1 MHSVRGVL
9 LLRIMFLIPV
19 RRWMHE
25 LEIMLLLCH
34 EVIMLWSLLRMQ
46 LLLRL
51 LWSLLHGNL
60 GLVLLMMGIFLMLPS
75 RIYHRQWWHHRLL
88 FRDHRWILL
97 LNVLRC
103 LLRIR
108 LVLQGMVLQMYYLR
122 SVECCVHERS
132 LLLSRY
138 LQHLSL
144 DFLMF
149 RWIIILCYLELL
161 LLLHLHWKCLR
172 MLFRFRNLVMY
183 ALRSCMFHRKYFSLQ
198 LRDLL
203 LL

>member
-1 MHSVRGVL
+1 
-9 LLRIMFLIPV
+9 
-19 RRWMHE
+19 
-25 LEIMLLLCH
+25 
-34 EVIMLWSLLRMQ
+34 
-46 LLLRL
+46 
-51 LWSLLHGNL
+51 
-60 GLVLLMMGIFLMLPS
+60 MLPS
-75 RIYHRQWWHHRLL
+75 RIYHRQWSHHRLL

-132 LLLSRY
+132 LLLSRC
-138 LQHLSL
+138 LQRLSL

-149 RWIIILCYLELL
+149 RWIIILCYLGLL

-203 LL
+203 LLWYSQLRMWSLLLQMLLLMLQLHLLVLRFSVQKHLLLGLLIFRRCYLHLQVRNELLHDHNFWIHKMMSGK